1 MINQE
6 QLIKKRPSGSPSMA
20 ALNLLR
26 KASPHDIVY
35 PDSIALSGRIWNNP
49 EGQSE
54 FFPYLLIKPHFIYIA
69 A

>member
-6 QLIKKRPSGSPSMA
+6 QLIKKHPSGSPSMA

-26 KASPHDIVY
+26 KASPREIVY
-35 PDSIALSGRIWNNP
+35 PKSITLSGRIWNNL

-54 FFPYLLIKPHFIYIA
+54 LSPYLLLKPHFIYIEA
-69 A
+69 